1 MRMFFCLS
9 QHENNQ
15 FLLFVGGVHYIERC
29 FYGVDKIL
37 KTPLK
42 IMQSNSRL
50 LQTTTSILNTSL
62 DYRLFKSV
70 DQKWTL

>member
-9 QHENNQ
+9 QHEKTQ

-42 IMQSNSRL
+42 IMQSSSRP